1 MSIFRYARTRLDKT
15 TKPLDKAKFD
25 TITSDRQVIMYCDAA
40 READARGDKEAYEA
54 NKYQLPV
61 AFYCGF
67 NDKGKREQESL
78 TPTQFFMIDIDHARI
93 PAREIWQDLM
103 VEKMQAKFDK
113 LDITDATREKGPLKY
128 WGISLVHE
136 TPSNGLRII
145 ARCTMQFT
153 TLKEHI
159 EWFGEYFR
167 LADYGRNDTVV
178 NDLSRCSFMVKR
190 DWIIYED
197 PAMWEAEAE
206 GFPILPEGAAGSR
219 GSWGQ
224 VHDLPTGRQ
233 DQATCPHD
241 LPPRDLPEITDKMR
255 NFEYHGKRVA
265 EIAEEYV
272 IDLGGVPEEGQR
284 HAFYNDLVKNFRNI
298 CDNDPRIVLAVL
310 PLCEGTPEKRWSQCT
325 SICKTNNTTQLPKDF
340 YIWMKKRGY
349 IVTKKDKAVLAY
361 MNSEVAEKP
370 PMPPLPPIFREFC
383 SICPKDFVYPTIVAL
398 LPVMGTL
405 TSYVR
410 ATYID
415 QSEQSTTFFS
425 CIWAPPS
432 GGKSFARK
440 LVEILMNKIRLRDEM
455 NDLREQLWLVD
466 QNTKADDERGKELPH
481 VMVRIMPAINSLP
494 EFLEKMRDN
503 RGYHMFTYA
512 EEVDTFRKGSS
523 SGGADKSDLFR
534 MAWDNCE
541 YGQSFKST
549 GTFKGK
555 VKVYYNILLTGTPG
569 AVKKYYSNVE
579 DGMVTRVSICEIE
592 NQQFAAFQP
601 WKPLTKKQ
609 LEVIE
614 RFVERCDRNTY
625 CEPVEM
631 TSEEVHLY
639 NTSSANYDKNVKWRF
654 NLKEKTMIDMK
665 WVEPT
670 IKAWLEKTRLTAS
683 LANDYAADTFRRRC
697 AVKGFRLAMLCTCCW
712 SQVRDQERRVIK
724 KFITWFMERDLEES
738 LKMFGVKYNKL
749 QNEAEVETNHHQG
762 LFESLENEFTK
773 NDVIE
778 QCMKLGVRSKV
789 KMIIYRW
796 TKDKAITKINS
807 DRYKKTKR
815 ELL

>member
-1 MSIFRYARTRLDKT
+1 MSIFRYASTRLDKK

-25 TITSDRQVIMYCDAA
+25 IITGSPQVAMNCDAA
-40 READARGDKEAYEA
+40 READGRGDKQAYEA

-67 NDKGKREQESL
+67 NDKGKREKEYL
-78 TPTQFFMIDIDHARI
+78 TPTQFYMIDIDHAKM
-93 PAREIWQDLM
+93 PAREIWQDLL

-113 LDITDATREKGPLKY
+113 LDITEATREKGPLKY
-128 WGISLVHE
+128 WGIVLAHE

-159 EWFGEYFR
+159 EWFGEMFHVE
-167 LADYGRNDTVV
+167 DYGDNDTVV
-178 NDLSRCSFMVKR
+178 NDLSRCSFMVKK

-197 PAMWEAEAE
+197 PTMWEAVAEA
-206 GFPILPEGAAGSR
+206 FPILPEAGAATESEETKT
-219 GSWGQ
+219 SAEN
-224 VHDLPTGRQ
+224 TK
-233 DQATCPHD
+233 
-241 LPPRDLPEITDKMR
+241 LPEITDKMR
-255 NFEYHGKRVA
+255 NFEFHGKRVN
-265 EIAEEYV
+265 EIAEEYI
-272 IDLGGVPEEGQR
+272 IDQGGVPAEGQR
-284 HAFYNDLVKNFRNI
+284 HTFYNDLVKDFRNI
-298 CDNDPRIVLAVL
+298 CDNDPRLVFAVL
-310 PLCEGTPEKRWSQCT
+310 PLCKGTPEKRWSQCT
-325 SICKTNNTTQLPKDF
+325 SICKTNNTSQLPKEF
-340 YIWMKKRGY
+340 YLWMKKRGY
-349 IVTKKDKAVLAY
+349 IVTKKDKDVLAY
-361 MNSEVAEKP
+361 MDSEEAEKA

-410 ATYID
+410 ADYID
-415 QSEQSTTFFS
+415 LSEQSTTFFS

-432 GGKSFARK
+432 GGKSFVRK
-440 LVEILMNKIRLRDEM
+440 LVEILMDKIRLRDEM

-503 RGYHMFTYA
+503 RGYHMFTFA
-512 EEVDTFRKGSS
+512 EEVDTFKKGSS
-523 SGGADKSDLFR
+523 SGGSDKSDLFR
-534 MAWDNCE
+534 TAWDNSE

-549 GTFKGK
+549 STFKGK

-579 DGMVTRVSICEIE
+579 DGMVTRISICEIE
-592 NQQFAAFQP
+592 NQQFAEFQP
-601 WKPLTKKQ
+601 WKPLSRKQ
-609 LEVIE
+609 MEVIE
-614 RFVERCDRNTY
+614 RFVDRCDRNTY
-625 CEPVEM
+625 RDPVEM

-639 NTSSANYDKNVKWRF
+639 NTNSANYDKNVKWRF
-654 NLKEKTMIDMK
+654 TMKEKTKLDMK

-670 IKAWLEKTRLTAS
+670 IKAWLEKTRLSAS
-683 LANDYAADTFRRRC
+683 LANDVAADVFRRRC
-697 AVKGFRLAMLCTCCW
+697 AVKGFRVAMLCTCCW
-712 SQVRDQERRVIK
+712 SQVRDQEKRLIK
-724 KFITWFMERDLEES
+724 NFITWFMDRDLEES
-738 LKMFGVKYNKL
+738 LKMFGEKYNKL
-749 QNEAEVETNHHQG
+749 QNEATVEASHHQG
-762 LFESLENEFTK
+762 LFESLGDEFTK

-778 QCMKLGVRSKV
+778 QCMKQGVHSKV

-796 TKDKAITKINS
+796 KKDKVIMKVNNDT
-807 DRYKKTKR
+807 YKKLKK
-815 ELL
+815 